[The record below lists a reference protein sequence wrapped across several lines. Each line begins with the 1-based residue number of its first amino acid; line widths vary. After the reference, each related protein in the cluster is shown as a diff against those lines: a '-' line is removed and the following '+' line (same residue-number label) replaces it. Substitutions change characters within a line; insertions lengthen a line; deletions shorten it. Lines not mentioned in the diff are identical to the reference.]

1 MAISLCVLGSGS
13 RGNCTLL
20 RLDLG
25 DRCRHVL
32 IDAGLSPPRTI
43 SLLAALGVSPG
54 DISDVLLTHLD
65 TDHLHGGWLD
75 GRDRPR
81 FTWRV
86 HRRHV
91 GRLIA
96 AGVPAGR
103 AEAFDERFELDA
115 STRVDTTMLPHD
127 DLGSTGFVIDHGG
140 ARLGF
145 ATDLG
150 RASPALL
157 EGFSRLDAL
166 AIESNYDLSLQ
177 LSSPRP
183 AFLKRRIIGGLG
195 HLSNEQALEAVLRI
209 DGAGGLGHVVL
220 LHLSRQ
226 CNEPRII
233 RRLWAD
239 RAPHLL
245 GRLTIASQH
254 EPTPLLR
261 VAAVPLESVARFRP

>member
-1 MAISLCVLGSGS
+1 MAISMCVLGSGS
-13 RGNCTLL
+13 GGNCTLVS
-20 RLDLG
+20 LDAG

-32 IDAGLSPPRTI
+32 IDAGLSPRRTT

-65 TDHLHGGWLD
+65 TDHLHGGWID

-86 HRRHV
+86 HRRHES
-91 GRLIA
+91 RLIA
-96 AGVPAGR
+96 GGVPVNR
-103 AEAFDERFELDA
+103 IETFDDRFELDA
-115 STRVDTTMLPHD
+115 STGVDTALLPHD
-127 DLGSTGFVIDHGG
+127 ELGSTGFVIEHGG

-150 RASPALL
+150 RASPPLL
-157 EGFSRLDAL
+157 AGFSRLDAL

-177 LSSPRP
+177 MASPRP
-183 AFLKRRIIGGLG
+183 AFVKRRIIGGLG
-195 HLSNEQALEAVLRI
+195 HLSNEQALEAVRRI
-209 DGAGGLGHVVL
+209 DRAGVLGHVVL

-233 RRLWAD
+233 RRLWALQ
-239 RAPHLL
+239 APHLL
-245 GRLTIASQH
+245 GRLTITSQDG
-254 EPTPLLR
+254 PTSMLHVP
-261 VAAVPLESVARFRP
+261 AAPLESPVRVRP